1 MSAALDAVAL
11 CAVIAALWAMLL
23 IAPGMDAA
31 IAEWRMQ

>member
-31 IAEWRMQ
+31 IVEWRMQ